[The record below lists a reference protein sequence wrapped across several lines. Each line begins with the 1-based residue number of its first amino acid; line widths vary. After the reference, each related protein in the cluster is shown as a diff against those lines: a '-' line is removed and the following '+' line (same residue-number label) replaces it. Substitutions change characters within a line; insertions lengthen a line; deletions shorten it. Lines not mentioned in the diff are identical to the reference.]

1 MKTLKDIQSTLK
13 SRFRRSKFEWLE
25 QYVDEQAFAPLDYKL
40 GVPTQRDASFD
51 IGELESWIHEWKALN
66 IEGVEVIWR
75 TVHWSWLGGE
85 RLVPDRL
92 SIKSI
97 EAFLNLMDPT
107 QETLQLWQRAQV
119 RVARMKSLDLTNAA
133 RSMAGLGMSLLDDDD
148 DEFERVI
155 VVGRWLLAHYPANCF
170 VREIPVE
177 GVDTKWLERHRRVVT
192 VIVTSES
199 KHFFTAP
206 NLFEAWGFKKVPSTV
221 RVRHAHC
228 FISEIPAEDLVQLPA
243 SILVKRKPKAV
254 VIVENLQTGL
264 SIDVPEDIP
273 IFMGLGFGL
282 EALKDVH
289 WLKNVP
295 IFYFGD
301 LDVHGLAILS
311 ALREQ
316 FKQAKSFLMDSE
328 TFEKWERFAI
338 EDPTKNIP
346 FVLPNLGDNER
357 DLFERLVTNRLRLE
371 QERIPLRVINQA
383 IQSLTASIK

>member
-1 MKTLKDIQSTLK
+1 MKTLNDIQLILK
-13 SRFRRSKFEWLE
+13 SRFRRSKFEWLA
-25 QYVDEQAFAPLDYKL
+25 QYVDDQTFVPLDYKL
-40 GVPTQRDASFD
+40 GVPTQREASID
-51 IGELESWIHEWKALN
+51 IGELESWIHQWKALN

-92 SIKSI
+92 SITSI
-97 EAFLNLMDPT
+97 DAFLKLMDPT
-107 QETLQLWQRAQV
+107 QESLKLWRRAQA
-119 RVARMKSLDLTNAA
+119 RVTRMKSLNLPNAA
-133 RSMAGLGMSLLDDDD
+133 RSMASLGLSLLDDDD

-155 VVGRWLLAHYPANCF
+155 AVGRWLLTHYPANCF

-192 VIVTSES
+192 AIVTSES
-199 KHFFTAP
+199 ERFFTAP
-206 NLFEAWGFKKVPSTV
+206 YLLETWGFKKVPSTV

-228 FISEIPAEDLVQLPA
+228 FIPEIPPEELVQLPA
-243 SILVKRKPKAV
+243 SILSKRKPKAV

-264 SIDVPEDIP
+264 SIEVPEDVP

-282 EALKDVH
+282 EALKEVP
-289 WLKNVP
+289 WLKMVP

-316 FKQAKSFLMDSE
+316 FKQSKSFLMDSE

-346 FVLPNLGDNER
+346 LLLPNLSDSER

-371 QERIPLRVINQA
+371 QERIPLREINQT
-383 IQSLTASIK
+383 IQLLIAGR

>member
-155 VVGRWLLAHYPANCF
+155 GVGRWLLAHYPANCF

-264 SIDVPEDIP
+264 SIEVPEDVP

-282 EALKDVH
+282 EALRDVH

-346 FVLPNLGDNER
+346 LLLPNLGDNER

>member
-1 MKTLKDIQSTLK
+1 MKTLNDIQLILK
-13 SRFRRSKFEWLE
+13 SRFRRSKFEWLA
-25 QYVDEQAFAPLDYKL
+25 QYVDDQTFVPLDYKL
-40 GVPTQRDASFD
+40 GVPTQREASID
-51 IGELESWIHEWKALN
+51 IGELESWIHQWKALN

-92 SIKSI
+92 SITSI
-97 EAFLNLMDPT
+97 DAFLKLMDPT
-107 QETLQLWQRAQV
+107 QESLKLWRRAQA
-119 RVARMKSLDLTNAA
+119 RVTRMKSLNLPNAA
-133 RSMAGLGMSLLDDDD
+133 RSMASLGLSLLDDDD

-155 VVGRWLLAHYPANCF
+155 GVGRWLLAHYPANCF

-192 VIVTSES
+192 AIVTSES
-199 KHFFTAP
+199 ERFFTAP
-206 NLFEAWGFKKVPSTV
+206 YLLETWGFKKVPSTV

-228 FISEIPAEDLVQLPA
+228 FIPEIPPEELVQLPA
-243 SILVKRKPKAV
+243 SILSKRKPKAV

-264 SIDVPEDIP
+264 SIEVPEDVP

-282 EALKDVH
+282 EALKEVP
-289 WLKNVP
+289 WLKMVP

-316 FKQAKSFLMDSE
+316 FKQSKSFLMDSE

-346 FVLPNLGDNER
+346 LLLPNLSDSER

-371 QERIPLRVINQA
+371 QERIPLREINQT
-383 IQSLTASIK
+383 IQLLIAGR

>member
-1 MKTLKDIQSTLK
+1 M
-13 SRFRRSKFEWLE
+13 
-25 QYVDEQAFAPLDYKL
+25 
-40 GVPTQRDASFD
+40 
-51 IGELESWIHEWKALN
+51 
-66 IEGVEVIWR
+66 
-75 TVHWSWLGGE
+75 
-85 RLVPDRL
+85 
-92 SIKSI
+92 
-97 EAFLNLMDPT
+97 NLMDPT

-119 RVARMKSLDLTNAA
+119 RVAWMKSLDLTNAA

-155 VVGRWLLAHYPANCF
+155 GVGRWLLAHYPANCF

-346 FVLPNLGDNER
+346 LLLPNLGDNER

>member
-1 MKTLKDIQSTLK
+1 MKTLMDIQSTLK

-25 QYVDEQAFAPLDYKL
+25 QYVDGEVFAPLDYKL

-92 SIKSI
+92 SITSVD
-97 EAFLNLMDPT
+97 AFLKLMDPT
-107 QETLQLWQRAQV
+107 QESLQLWHRAQA
-119 RVARMKSLDLTNAA
+119 RVTRMKSLDLPNAA
-133 RSMAGLGMSLLDDDD
+133 RSMASLGLSLLDDDN

-155 VVGRWLLAHYPANCF
+155 AVGRWLLTHYPAKCF

-177 GVDTKWLERHRRVVT
+177 GVDTKWLERHRRVMT
-192 VIVTSES
+192 VIVTSEL

-206 NLFEAWGFKKVPSTV
+206 SLFEAWGFKKVPSTV
-221 RVRHAHC
+221 RVRHANC
-228 FISEIPAEDLVQLPA
+228 FISGIPAEDLVQLPA

-264 SIDVPEDIP
+264 SIEVPEDVP

-282 EALKDVH
+282 EALRDVH

-346 FVLPNLGDNER
+346 LLLPNLGDNER

>member
-25 QYVDEQAFAPLDYKL
+25 QYVVGQAFAPLDYKL
-40 GVPTQRDASFD
+40 GVPTQRDASLD
-51 IGELESWIHEWKALN
+51 ISELESWIHEWKALN
-66 IEGVEVIWR
+66 IEGIEVIWR

-85 RLVPDRL
+85 RLVPDRI
-92 SIKSI
+92 SITSI
-97 EAFLNLMDPT
+97 DAFLNLMDPT
-107 QETLQLWQRAQV
+107 QETLQLWRRAQG

-155 VVGRWLLAHYPANCF
+155 GVGRWLLAHYPANCF

-192 VIVTSES
+192 VIVTNESER
-199 KHFFTAP
+199 FFTAP
-206 NLFEAWGFKKVPSTV
+206 HLFEAWGFKTVPSTV

-228 FISEIPAEDLVQLPA
+228 FIPEIPPEELVQLPA
-243 SILVKRKPKAV
+243 SILSKRKPKAV

-264 SIDVPEDIP
+264 SIEVPEDVP

-311 ALREQ
+311 ALRKQ

-328 TFEKWERFAI
+328 TFEKWECFAI
-338 EDPTKNIP
+338 EDPTRNIP
-346 FVLPNLGDNER
+346 LLLPNLSDSER

-371 QERIPLRVINQA
+371 QERIPLRVINQT
-383 IQSLTASIK
+383 IQSLIAGR

>member
-155 VVGRWLLAHYPANCF
+155 GVGRWLLAHYPANCF

>member
-13 SRFRRSKFEWLE
+13 SRFRRSKFEWLA
-25 QYVDEQAFAPLDYKL
+25 QYVDDQTFVPLDYKL
-40 GVPTQRDASFD
+40 GVPTQRDASLD
-51 IGELESWIHEWKALN
+51 IGELESWIHQWKTLN
-66 IEGVEVIWR
+66 IEGAEVIWR

-92 SIKSI
+92 SITSI
-97 EAFLNLMDPT
+97 DAFLKLMDPT
-107 QETLQLWQRAQV
+107 QEALQLWHRAQA
-119 RVARMKSLDLTNAA
+119 RVARMKSLDLPNAA
-133 RSMAGLGMSLLDDDD
+133 RSMASLGLSLLDDDD

-155 VVGRWLLAHYPANCF
+155 AVGRWLLTHYPANCF

-177 GVDTKWLERHRRVVT
+177 GVDTKWLERHRRVMT

-206 NLFEAWGFKKVPSTV
+206 SLFETWGFKKVPSTV

-282 EALKDVH
+282 ETLKDVH
-289 WLKNVP
+289 WLKHVP

-346 FVLPNLGDNER
+346 LFLPNLGDNER

-371 QERIPLRVINQA
+371 QERIPLRVINQT
-383 IQSLTASIK
+383 IQSLIVER

>member
-1 MKTLKDIQSTLK
+1 MKTLNDIQLILK
-13 SRFRRSKFEWLE
+13 SRFRRSKFEWLA
-25 QYVDEQAFAPLDYKL
+25 QYVTDQAFVPLEYKL

-51 IGELESWIHEWKALN
+51 INELESWILQWKSLKV
-66 IEGVEVIWR
+66 EGVEVIWR

-92 SIKSI
+92 SITSI
-97 EAFLNLMDPT
+97 DAFLKLMDPT
-107 QETLQLWQRAQV
+107 QKSLKLWRRAQA
-119 RVARMKSLDLTNAA
+119 RVTRMKSLNLPNAA
-133 RSMAGLGMSLLDDDD
+133 RSMASLGLSLLDDDD

-155 VVGRWLLAHYPANCF
+155 AVGRWLLTHYPANCF

-192 VIVTSES
+192 AIVTSES
-199 KHFFTAP
+199 ERFFTAP
-206 NLFEAWGFKKVPSTV
+206 CLLETWGFKKVPSTV

-228 FISEIPAEDLVQLPA
+228 FIPEIPPEELVQLPA
-243 SILVKRKPKAV
+243 SILSKRKPKAV

-264 SIDVPEDIP
+264 SIEVPEDVP

-282 EALKDVH
+282 EALKEVP
-289 WLKNVP
+289 WLKMVP

-346 FVLPNLGDNER
+346 LLLPNLSDSER

-371 QERIPLRVINQA
+371 QERIPLREINQT
-383 IQSLTASIK
+383 IQLLIAGR

>member
-155 VVGRWLLAHYPANCF
+155 GVGRWLLAHYPANCF

-346 FVLPNLGDNER
+346 LLLPNLGDNER